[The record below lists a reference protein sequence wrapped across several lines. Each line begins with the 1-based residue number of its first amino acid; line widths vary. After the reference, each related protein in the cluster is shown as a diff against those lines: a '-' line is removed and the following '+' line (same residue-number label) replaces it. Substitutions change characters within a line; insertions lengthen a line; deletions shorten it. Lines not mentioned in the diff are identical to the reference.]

1 MYIIMFTKD
10 EIFQIKIEKTIFFTF
25 VRFQFISKIWNQTR
39 VLQSHKNVRFVNL
52 RTPYPT
58 VATCLALLLIAFP
71 EKAFTEEDEPGTKA
85 LAVEE
90 RVAARANTTKVFFIV
105 DTIILTVTKL

>member
-1 MYIIMFTKD
+1 M
-10 EIFQIKIEKTIFFTF
+10 KT
-25 VRFQFISKIWNQTR
+25 S
-39 VLQSHKNVRFVNL
+39 
-52 RTPYPT
+52 YPT

-71 EKAFTEEDEPGTKA
+71 AKDFTEEEELGTKA

-105 DTIILTVTKL
+105 DTIILTVIKL